1 MHESCGSRRR
11 ALLPAAGAAHGEI
24 AMAKV
29 EKWECR
35 VCLHLHEGEEPPE
48 NCPVCGA
55 PASEFLPVED

>member
-1 MHESCGSRRR
+1 
-11 ALLPAAGAAHGEI
+11 
-24 AMAKV
+24 MAKV

-55 PASEFLPVED
+55 PASEFLPAED